1 MMMNIS
7 EQLSLEQFQ
16 EMLIRIYQK
25 GEESENIRTIDFI
38 DEIKQELLA
47 VMSSSK

>member
-1 MMMNIS
+1 MMNIS
-7 EQLSLEQFQ
+7 EQLSREQFQ

-38 DEIKQELLA
+38 NEIKQQLLA
-47 VMSSSK
+47 VMSGVK